1 MTEHTTQATIL
12 VVEDDSTIRHLVQII
27 LKKGGFEVLTASSG
41 AEALSIEASFPRP
54 IDLLLSDVVMPGTTG
69 PELAMILKTRRSN
82 LRVMLMS
89 GYPNGALLLLNYGW
103 HFIAKPFMPE
113 ALLRRVRDVLG
124 SAIEEQN
131 TDQFDTRKER
141 AKRSWPPVIDPIQ

>member
-141 AKRSWPPVIDPIQ
+141 AKRSWPPVIDPTQ